1 MFRKGALAR
10 WALALLL
17 GGGVAALSWWWRYEW
32 LPPGVWE
39 DVAVAAGVRP
49 PAAPFPLLWHT
60 LVAQLFR
67 WLGVG
72 QAICVL
78 LIAGHCALGVAAV
91 MMFNFLD
98 ALLPNVLKGRM
109 QRHGWSR
116 WVVRFA
122 LVQGVILFV
131 CSDPVWEAGQ
141 VFGPTMLHLLMLLLA
156 VIVFLRRALFMG
168 IISGWYWTMV
178 ILGMLAGETPLGIIL
193 AFGCL
198 IVCRAR
204 AGANADKWTNP
215 LADPFLR
222 TVTMRRMTLAALG
235 GWLMVVASNVAFF
248 CFSDGLEAHGMTGFL
263 YVVTYL
269 FHYVKVLGTAALP
282 SGWMLFA
289 VVVLVPFLISMIY
302 VGAATDDDKFLQYWH
317 AVFFAL
323 TGLVAFL
330 QLAGWRSFWFWTWT
344 GEHEAVRSLLMRCV
358 CSFINTQTAMFA
370 LCVLG
375 VEVFFRN
382 YRRIAGIKFQDSVE
396 ETALGAAT
404 AESFRHAE
412 RWARFFARMEPLLLL
427 ALVLPCRV
435 QPVRREIVRVFHDYA
450 QQVAEESQN
459 AKYLFTDGTMDAAV
473 ELCAREKG
481 HDLLALS
488 MHMGNSEREKFI
500 RRRGAEDEEDR
511 EMLSYSAN
519 DALRTWLHLKP
530 ARMKDVALQQG
541 LELWKRGKTPL
552 PPVAGLVASV
562 AGFPEGVAEAGPKK
576 ANALANRVLDI
587 YAKDEELEDVSPGM
601 RDVLVRVQWRLARM
615 CRVRADKLDADKQ
628 TDAAMRESALADE
641 LDKRNVSFRLIRQR
655 LEMVGRSGSRLT
667 AREGLKLGMDRADF
681 QMAEM
686 FARQVL
692 VSDPDDLAANF
703 ALGMSYLG
711 NEQYGRAEQHL
722 RKCLEQRPD
731 EWAILNNLAVVQLR
745 QGHLEDAEANA
756 RHALKSNPKSREAQR
771 TLESVLKAKAEA
783 EEKRRKAGL

>member
-1 MFRKGALAR
+1 MFRKGTLVR
-10 WALALLL
+10 WFLALLL
-17 GGGVAALSWWWRYEW
+17 GGSVAALSWWWRYEW

-60 LVAQLFR
+60 LTAQLFR
-67 WLGVG
+67 WLDVA
-72 QAICVL
+72 QAIRVL
-78 LIAGHCALGVAAV
+78 LVAGHCALGVVAV
-91 MMFNFLD
+91 VMFFVLD

-109 QRHGWSR
+109 QRHAWSR
-116 WVVRFA
+116 WVVWFA

-141 VFGPTMLHLLMLLLA
+141 VFGPTMLHLLLLLLA
-156 VIVFLRRALFMG
+156 VLVFLRRALFAG
-168 IISGWYWTMV
+168 IISGWYWTMLL
-178 ILGMLAGETPLGIIL
+178 LGMLAGETPRGVLLVI
-193 AFGCL
+193 GCL
-198 IVCRAR
+198 IVCRLR
-204 AGANADKWTNP
+204 AGASADKWVNP
-215 LADPFLR
+215 MADPFLR
-222 TVTMRRMTLAALG
+222 TVTMRRMTLAALA
-235 GWLMVVASNVAFF
+235 GWLAVVASNAAFF
-248 CFSDGLEAHGMTGFL
+248 CLSDGLAAHDMTGFF
-263 YVVTYL
+263 YVITYL
-269 FHYVKVLGTAALP
+269 VHYVRILKAAAPPAGWVL
-282 SGWMLFA
+282 F
-289 VVVLVPFLISMIY
+289 VIVVLVPIVLSAVH
-302 VGAATDDDKFLQYWH
+302 VGVATDNDKFLPYWH
-317 AVFFAL
+317 AAFFAL

-358 CSFINTQTAMFA
+358 CSFINTQTVMFA

-396 ETALGAAT
+396 ETELGAAT
-404 AESFRHAE
+404 AESFRRIE
-412 RWARFFARMEPLLLL
+412 RWARFCVRIEPLLLL
-427 ALVLPCRV
+427 ALVLPYRA
-435 QPVRREIVRVFHDYA
+435 QPVPREVVRLYYDYA
-450 QQVAEESQN
+450 QQVAEESRK

-481 HDLLALS
+481 HDLLTLS
-488 MHMGNSEREKFI
+488 MQMGSSEREKYI
-500 RRRGAEDEEDR
+500 WRRGAEDEEDR
-511 EMLSYSAN
+511 DMQSYSAN

-530 ARMKDVALQQG
+530 VRMKNVALQQG
-541 LELWKRGKTPL
+541 FELWKRGKTPL
-552 PPVAGLVASV
+552 PPVAGLVASP
-562 AGFPEGVAEAGPKK
+562 AGFPEGVAEAGPQK
-576 ANALANRVLDI
+576 AHALAKRVLDI
-587 YAKDEELEDVSPGM
+587 YAKDEELSDVSPNL

-615 CRVRADKLDADKQ
+615 CRVRADKLDAEKQ

-641 LDKRNVSFRLIRQR
+641 LDMRNVSFRLVRTQ

-692 VSDPDDLAANF
+692 VSDPGDLAANF
-703 ALGMSYLG
+703 ALGMFYLG
-711 NEQYGRAEQHL
+711 NEQYGRAEQYL
-722 RKCLEQRPD
+722 KNCLKKRPD
-731 EWAILNNLAVVQLR
+731 EWAVLNNLAVTQLR
-745 QGHLEDAEANA
+745 QGHLDEAEDNV

-783 EEKRRKAGL
+783 EAKRRKAGL

>member
-168 IISGWYWTMV
+168 IISGWYWTMA

-193 AFGCL
+193 AIGCL
-198 IVCRAR
+198 IVCRVR

-235 GWLMVVASNVAFF
+235 GWLLVVASNVAFF

-269 FHYVKVLGTAALP
+269 FHYVNVLRTAALP
-282 SGWMLFA
+282 S
-289 VVVLVPFLISMIY
+289 LVPFLISMIY

-396 ETALGAAT
+396 ETELGAAT

-450 QQVAEESQN
+450 QQVAEESQK

-488 MHMGNSEREKFI
+488 MHMGNSEREKYI

-745 QGHLEDAEANA
+745 QGHFEDAEANA

>member
-1 MFRKGALAR
+1 
-10 WALALLL
+10 
-17 GGGVAALSWWWRYEW
+17 
-32 LPPGVWE
+32 
-39 DVAVAAGVRP
+39 
-49 PAAPFPLLWHT
+49 
-60 LVAQLFR
+60 
-67 WLGVG
+67 
-72 QAICVL
+72 
-78 LIAGHCALGVAAV
+78 
-91 MMFNFLD
+91 
-98 ALLPNVLKGRM
+98 
-109 QRHGWSR
+109 
-116 WVVRFA
+116 
-122 LVQGVILFV
+122 
-131 CSDPVWEAGQ
+131 
-141 VFGPTMLHLLMLLLA
+141 
-156 VIVFLRRALFMG
+156 
-168 IISGWYWTMV
+168 
-178 ILGMLAGETPLGIIL
+178 
-193 AFGCL
+193 
-198 IVCRAR
+198 
-204 AGANADKWTNP
+204 
-215 LADPFLR
+215 
-222 TVTMRRMTLAALG
+222 
-235 GWLMVVASNVAFF
+235 
-248 CFSDGLEAHGMTGFL
+248 
-263 YVVTYL
+263 
-269 FHYVKVLGTAALP
+269 
-282 SGWMLFA
+282 
-289 VVVLVPFLISMIY
+289 
-302 VGAATDDDKFLQYWH
+302 
-317 AVFFAL
+317 
-323 TGLVAFL
+323 
-330 QLAGWRSFWFWTWT
+330 
-344 GEHEAVRSLLMRCV
+344 
-358 CSFINTQTAMFA
+358 
-370 LCVLG
+370 
-375 VEVFFRN
+375 
-382 YRRIAGIKFQDSVE
+382 
-396 ETALGAAT
+396 
-404 AESFRHAE
+404 
-412 RWARFFARMEPLLLL
+412 
-427 ALVLPCRV
+427 
-435 QPVRREIVRVFHDYA
+435 
-450 QQVAEESQN
+450 
-459 AKYLFTDGTMDAAV
+459 MDAAV